1 MAREIKQKLYR
12 VSFYGVNNRH
22 FVECES
28 LDDLYD
34 YVAQKVSGGDICV
47 GVSEVCKDGSMPKV
61 PVLST
66 KEYKKLIREYLNK
79 QKRGESI

>member
-34 YVAQKVSGGDICV
+34 YVAHKVALGDICV
-47 GVSEVCKDGSMPKV
+47 GVSEVC
-61 PVLST
+61 T
-66 KEYKKLIREYLNK
+66 
-79 QKRGESI
+79 

>member
-34 YVAQKVSGGDICV
+34 YVAHKVVLGDICV

-66 KEYKKLIREYLNK
+66 KEYKKLIREYQDK
-79 QKRGESI
+79 QKRGEVI

>member
-12 VSFYGVNNRH
+12 VNFYGVNNRH

-28 LDDLYD
+28 LDDLYA
-34 YVAQKVSGGDICV
+34 YVAQKVAGGAICV
-47 GVSEVCKDGSMPKV
+47 SVSEVCKDGSAPKV

-66 KEYKKLIREYLNK
+66 KEYKKLIRDYLDK
-79 QKRGESI
+79 QKRGELI

>member
-1 MAREIKQKLYR
+1 MAREIKQTLYR

-34 YVAQKVSGGDICV
+34 YVAHKVALGDICV

-66 KEYKKLIREYLNK
+66 KEYKKLVREYLDK
-79 QKRGESI
+79 RKRGELI

>member
-1 MAREIKQKLYR
+1 MAKEIKQKLYR

-34 YVAQKVSGGDICV
+34 YVAHKVALGDICV

-61 PVLST
+61 PVLSA
-66 KEYKKLIREYLNK
+66 KEYKKRIREYLDK
-79 QKRGESI
+79 QKRGEII

>member
-1 MAREIKQKLYR
+1 MAREIKKTLYR
-12 VSFYGVNNRH
+12 VSFYGVSNRH

-34 YVAQKVSGGDICV
+34 YVAHKVALGDICV
-47 GVSEVCKDGSMPKV
+47 GVSEVRKDGSMPKV

-66 KEYKKLIREYLNK
+66 KEYKKLIREYLDK
-79 QKRGESI
+79 QKRGEAL